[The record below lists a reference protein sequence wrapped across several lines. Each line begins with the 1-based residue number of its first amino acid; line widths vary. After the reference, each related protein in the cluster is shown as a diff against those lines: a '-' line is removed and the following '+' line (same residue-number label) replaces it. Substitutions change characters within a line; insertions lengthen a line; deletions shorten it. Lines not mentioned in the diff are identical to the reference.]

1 MAQGKPAQSSA
12 RGMDGRPRAVA
23 YGDGVF
29 MRQSFVRVAAVL
41 VLLGG
46 ATLTLVGCSSD
57 EPLAPFVEIPAE
69 QSYNAGI
76 AYLRQGD
83 YGNATKKFAEVD
95 EQHPY
100 SEWAR
105 KSLIMM
111 TYTNYTRGSFDE
123 AITQGKRY
131 LTLYPGSEDAAY
143 AQWMIAQS
151 YFNQMP
157 DITRD
162 QKATEQAMQAMQE
175 LVDRY
180 PDSPYAAE
188 GRKRLDI
195 AKDQLAGKEMEVGR
209 YYLTRNQ
216 YIGAV
221 NRFKTVVQNYQTTRH
236 VEEALERLTEAYFA
250 MGITDEAQTAAAV
263 LGHNYPDSRWYK
275 DAYKLLNTNGLEP
288 RENTQSWISKA
299 FKAAM
304 L

>member
-1 MAQGKPAQSSA
+1 
-12 RGMDGRPRAVA
+12 
-23 YGDGVF
+23 
-29 MRQSFVRVAAVL
+29 MRQSFVRAAAVL
-41 VLLGG
+41 VLVGS
-46 ATLTLVGCSSD
+46 AVTLIGCSS
-57 EPLAPFVEIPAE
+57 EKTLEPFVEIPAE
-69 QSYNAGI
+69 KSYNAGL
-76 AYLRQGD
+76 AYLQQGD
-83 YGNATKKFAEVD
+83 YAKATKKFEEVD

-105 KSLIMM
+105 KSLIMT
-111 TYTNYTRGSFDE
+111 TYTNYTRANFTE

-162 QKATEQAMQAMQE
+162 QKMTQQAMQAMQE

-221 NRFKTVVQNYQTTRH
+221 NRFKTVVQDYQTTRH
-236 VEEALERLTEAYFA
+236 IEEALERLTEAYFA
-250 MGITDEAQTAAAV
+250 MGLTDEAQTAAAV

>member
-1 MAQGKPAQSSA
+1 
-12 RGMDGRPRAVA
+12 
-23 YGDGVF
+23 
-29 MRQSFVRVAAVL
+29 MRQSIVRSAAVL
-41 VLLGG
+41 AFVAGIAGL
-46 ATLTLVGCSSD
+46 AGCSSD
-57 EPLAPFVEIPAE
+57 KPLEPFVDIPAE

-76 AYLRQGD
+76 AYLQKGEIKT
-83 YGNATKKFAEVD
+83 ATKKFEEVD

-105 KSLIMM
+105 KSLIMT
-111 TYTNYTRGSFDE
+111 TYTNYTRGNFTE

-162 QKATEQAMQAMQE
+162 QKMTQQAMQAMQE
-175 LVDRY
+175 LVERY

-195 AKDQLAGKEMEVGR
+195 ARDQLAGKEMEVGR

-216 YIGAV
+216 YIGAI
-221 NRFKTVVQNYQTTRH
+221 NRFKVVVQEYQTTRH
-236 VEEALERLTEAYFA
+236 IEEALERLTEAYYA
-250 MGITDEAQTAAAV
+250 MGIVDEAQTAAAV

-288 RENTQSWISKA
+288 RENSQSWISKA
-299 FKAAM
+299 FKAA
-304 L
+304 LL

>member
-1 MAQGKPAQSSA
+1 
-12 RGMDGRPRAVA
+12 
-23 YGDGVF
+23 

-46 ATLTLVGCSSD
+46 AAALVGCSSKD
-57 EPLAPFVEIPAE
+57 PLEPFVEIPAE

-76 AYLRQGD
+76 AYLQQGD
-83 YGNATKKFAEVD
+83 YKKATEKFEEVD
-95 EQHPY
+95 QQHPY

-105 KSLIMM
+105 KSLIMT
-111 TYTNYTRGSFDE
+111 TYTNYTRGNFTE

-162 QKATEQAMQAMQE
+162 QKMTQQAMQAMQE

-195 AKDQLAGKEMEVGR
+195 AKDQMAAKEMDIGR
-209 YYLTRNQ
+209 YYLDRHQ
-216 YIGAV
+216 YVGAI

-236 VEEALERLTEAYFA
+236 IEEALERLTEAYFA
-250 MGITDEAQTAAAV
+250 MGIVDEAQTAAAV
-263 LGHNYPDSRWYK
+263 LGHNYPESRWYK
-275 DAYKLLNTNGLEP
+275 DAYTLLSSNGLQP
-288 RENTQSWISKA
+288 RENGSSWISKA
-299 FKAAM
+299 FHG
-304 L
+304 LLL

>member
-1 MAQGKPAQSSA
+1 
-12 RGMDGRPRAVA
+12 
-23 YGDGVF
+23 

-46 ATLTLVGCSSD
+46 ATTLVGCSSKD
-57 EPLAPFVEIPAE
+57 ELAPFVEIPAE

-105 KSLIMM
+105 KSLIMT
-111 TYTNYTRGSFDE
+111 TYTNYTRGNFTE

-162 QKATEQAMQAMQE
+162 QKLTEQAMQAMQE

-221 NRFKTVVQNYQTTRH
+221 NRFKTVVQDYQTTRH

-299 FKAAM
+299 FKAVM

>member
-1 MAQGKPAQSSA
+1 
-12 RGMDGRPRAVA
+12 
-23 YGDGVF
+23 

-46 ATLTLVGCSSD
+46 ATALVGCSSD
-57 EPLAPFVEIPAE
+57 EPLEPFVEIPAE

-76 AYLRQGD
+76 AYLQQGD
-83 YGNATKKFAEVD
+83 YKSATKKFEEVD
-95 EQHPY
+95 QQHPY

-105 KSLIMM
+105 KSLIMT
-111 TYTNYTRGSFDE
+111 TYTNYTRGNFTE
-123 AITQGKRY
+123 AITQAKRY
-131 LTLYPGSEDAAY
+131 LALYPGSEDAAY

-162 QKATEQAMQAMQE
+162 QKMTQQAMQAMQE

-180 PDSPYAAE
+180 PDSQYAAE

-195 AKDQLAGKEMEVGR
+195 ARDQLAGKEMEVGR
-209 YYLTRNQ
+209 YYLARRQ
-216 YIGAV
+216 YIGAI
-221 NRFKTVVQNYQTTRH
+221 NRFKTVVQDYQTTRH
-236 VEEALERLTEAYFA
+236 IEEALERLTEAYYA
-250 MGITDEAQTAAAV
+250 MGIVDEAQTAAAV

-288 RENTQSWISKA
+288 RENSQSWISKA
-299 FKAAM
+299 FKAA
-304 L
+304 LL

>member
-1 MAQGKPAQSSA
+1 
-12 RGMDGRPRAVA
+12 
-23 YGDGVF
+23 

-46 ATLTLVGCSSD
+46 ATALVGCSSD
-57 EPLAPFVEIPAE
+57 EPLEPFVEIPAE

-76 AYLRQGD
+76 AYLQQGD
-83 YGNATKKFAEVD
+83 YKKATEKFEEVD
-95 EQHPY
+95 QQHPY

-105 KSLIMM
+105 KSLIMT
-111 TYTNYTRGSFDE
+111 TYTNYTRGNFTE
-123 AITQGKRY
+123 AITQAKRY
-131 LTLYPGSEDAAY
+131 LALYPGSEDAAY

-162 QKATEQAMQAMQE
+162 QKATQQAMQAMQE

-180 PDSPYAAE
+180 PDSQYAAE

-195 AKDQLAGKEMEVGR
+195 AKDQMAAKEMDIGR
-209 YYLTRNQ
+209 YYLDRHQ
-216 YIGAV
+216 YVGAI
-221 NRFKTVVQNYQTTRH
+221 NRFKTVVQEYQTTRH
-236 VEEALERLTEAYFA
+236 IEEALERLAEAYYA
-250 MGITDEAQTAAAV
+250 MGIVDEAQTAAAV

-288 RENTQSWISKA
+288 RENSQSWISKA
-299 FKAAM
+299 FKAA
-304 L
+304 LL

>member
-1 MAQGKPAQSSA
+1 
-12 RGMDGRPRAVA
+12 
-23 YGDGVF
+23 
-29 MRQSFVRVAAVL
+29 MRQSFVRVAAL
-41 VLLGG
+41 LALLGG
-46 ATLTLVGCSSD
+46 AVALGGCSSK
-57 EPLAPFVEIPAE
+57 EPLEPFVEIPAE

-76 AYLRQGD
+76 AYLQQGD
-83 YGNATKKFAEVD
+83 YKNATKKFGEVD
-95 EQHPY
+95 QQHPY

-105 KSLIMM
+105 KSLIMT
-111 TYTNYTRGSFDE
+111 TYTNYTRGNFTE

-162 QKATEQAMQAMQE
+162 QKMTQQAMQAMQE
-175 LVDRY
+175 LVERY

-195 AKDQLAGKEMEVGR
+195 ARDQLAGKEMEVGR

-216 YIGAV
+216 YIGAI
-221 NRFKTVVQNYQTTRH
+221 NRFKVVVQEYQTTRH
-236 VEEALERLTEAYFA
+236 IEEALERLTEAYYA
-250 MGITDEAQTAAAV
+250 MGIVDEAQTAAAV

-288 RENTQSWISKA
+288 RENSQSWISKA
-299 FKAAM
+299 FKAA
-304 L
+304 LL

>member
-1 MAQGKPAQSSA
+1 
-12 RGMDGRPRAVA
+12 
-23 YGDGVF
+23 

-46 ATLTLVGCSSD
+46 ATALVGCSSD

-83 YGNATKKFAEVD
+83 YTNATKKFAEVD

-105 KSLIMM
+105 KSLIMT
-111 TYTNYTRGSFDE
+111 TYTNYTRGNFDE
-123 AITQGKRY
+123 AITQAKRY

-162 QKATEQAMQAMQE
+162 QKLDPAGHAGHAGNWSTAT
-175 LVDRY
+175 
-180 PDSPYAAE
+180 P
-188 GRKRLDI
+188 
-195 AKDQLAGKEMEVGR
+195 
-209 YYLTRNQ
+209 
-216 YIGAV
+216 
-221 NRFKTVVQNYQTTRH
+221 
-236 VEEALERLTEAYFA
+236 
-250 MGITDEAQTAAAV
+250 TA
-263 LGHNYPDSRWYK
+263 PM
-275 DAYKLLNTNGLEP
+275 P
-288 RENTQSWISKA
+288 P
-299 FKAAM
+299 KAASASTSPRTSSPARKWKSAVTI
-304 L
+304 

>member
-1 MAQGKPAQSSA
+1 
-12 RGMDGRPRAVA
+12 
-23 YGDGVF
+23 

-46 ATLTLVGCSSD
+46 AAALVGCSSKD
-57 EPLAPFVEIPAE
+57 PLEPFVEIPAE

-76 AYLRQGD
+76 AYLQQGD
-83 YGNATKKFAEVD
+83 YKKATEKFEEVD
-95 EQHPY
+95 QQHPY

-105 KSLIMM
+105 KSLIMT
-111 TYTNYTRGSFDE
+111 TYTNYTRGNFTE

-162 QKATEQAMQAMQE
+162 QKMTQQAMQAMQE
-175 LVDRY
+175 LVERY

-216 YIGAV
+216 YIGAI
-221 NRFKTVVQNYQTTRH
+221 NRFKVVVQEYQTTRH
-236 VEEALERLTEAYFA
+236 IEEALERLTEAYYA
-250 MGITDEAQTAAAV
+250 MGIVDEAQTAAAV

-275 DAYKLLNTNGLEP
+275 NTYKLLNTNGLEP
-288 RENTQSWISKA
+288 RENSQSWISKA
-299 FKAAM
+299 FKAA
-304 L
+304 LL

>member
-1 MAQGKPAQSSA
+1 
-12 RGMDGRPRAVA
+12 
-23 YGDGVF
+23 

-46 ATLTLVGCSSD
+46 ATVLVGCSSD
-57 EPLAPFVEIPAE
+57 EPLEPFVEIPAE

-76 AYLRQGD
+76 AYLQQGD
-83 YGNATKKFAEVD
+83 YGNATKKFEEVD
-95 EQHPY
+95 QQHPY

-105 KSLIMM
+105 KSLIMT
-111 TYTNYTRGSFDE
+111 TYTNYTRGNFTE

-162 QKATEQAMQAMQE
+162 QKQTEQAMQAMQE

-209 YYLTRNQ
+209 FYLNRDQ
-216 YIGAV
+216 YIGAI
-221 NRFKTVVQNYQTTRH
+221 NRFKVVVQQYQTTRH
-236 VEEALERLTEAYFA
+236 IEEALERLTEAYYA
-250 MGITDEAQTAAAV
+250 MGIVDEAQTAAAV

-275 DAYKLLNTNGLEP
+275 DAYKLLSTNGLEP